1 MSKYGVFSGPS
12 FPVFSPNT
20 GKYGPEKT
28 PYLDSFHAVQT
39 IGNSIL
45 SFLQRN
51 DINISNCRPQAY
63 NGASAI
69 SSDRCGTVSV
79 LKKEPPLAE
88 YTHCKNHILSLAI
101 RFACENQS
109 IRKCMDN
116 LTTLC
121 FFFENSPKRQSY
133 LENFIEFYREK
144 LNLSETRCK
153 KIIGLSKTRW
163 VERHKAYETYILL
176 FKATVLRL
184 ESICKQQLY
193 EEFYESLENKH
204 NEKWI

>member
-1 MSKYGVFSGPS
+1 MSKYGVFSGPY

-28 PYLDSFHAVQT
+28 PYLNSFHAVQT

-45 SFLQRN
+45 SF
-51 DINISNCRPQAY
+51 NISNCRPQAY
-63 NGASAI
+63 NGASAV
-69 SSDRCGTVSV
+69 SSDRCGAVSV

-88 YTHCKNHILSLAI
+88 YTHCKNHILSLDI
-101 RFACENQS
+101 CFACENQS
-109 IRKCMDN
+109 FRKCMDN

-144 LNLSETRCK
+144 LNLSETNAKRSLVCQK
-153 KIIGLSKTRW
+153 RDGLKDTKLMKLIYCYSRQ
-163 VERHKAYETYILL
+163 L
-176 FKATVLRL
+176 F
-184 ESICKQQLY
+184 
-193 EEFYESLENKH
+193 
-204 NEKWI
+204 